1 MTTKESTPPSSLF
14 SLTYGEDTKLPLAI
28 HGARFHV
35 TAACGQR
42 LALVSAH
49 LTVCNTE
56 ITNDIEASL
65 KFPLPDSDATVCGF
79 SVGADSAIAVAKEV
93 AKEVAYKERE

>member
-1 MTTKESTPPSSLF
+1 MQAVHARRIGVTWAKSEHFTMIFKCSLTQLARTNQAEQPTMTTKESTPSSSLF

-42 LALVSAH
+42 LAIH
-49 LTVCNTE
+49 
-56 ITNDIEASL
+56 
-65 KFPLPDSDATVCGF
+65 
-79 SVGADSAIAVAKEV
+79 SVMRGARRVNH
-93 AKEVAYKERE
+93 